1 MSDLTAS
8 NLQWHQPKPPPEY
21 LQTILE
27 HQSAREL
34 NYALCLSKKG
44 GDGAETTA
52 EAESRAIAGVK
63 VGRWSKEDIRIRGS
77 EEFDEFG
84 WEFVHHSLNE
94 EDATTA
100 RDEEEGAPRD
110 LDEEDLQEEDGLKV
124 IFESL
129 QTIMWEGMKRK
140 PKSVTSKP
148 KPNREV
154 DREDVERH
162 IVPLVAG
169 TNADLNSDLDSS
181 LGQGHG
187 GEEKEGV
194 ISRDLANSK
203 RMEDDLEA
211 WLNDEPGAV
220 SPTPISLPAS
230 ADTAGGKDDSTSS
243 IGFEDD
249 FGPFLSNS
257 SGNVPHTSAHPEDS
271 GLDLDLDLDQEV
283 NLEAILDQLNRTR
296 AELGMVENEDERR
309 VRAGKEVGRLLGMMG
324 LDLDDDDDDDDD
336 GGRDETI

>member
-1 MSDLTAS
+1 M
-8 NLQWHQPKPPPEY
+8 
-21 LQTILE
+21 
-27 HQSAREL
+27 
-34 NYALCLSKKG
+34 NYALYLSKRG

-52 EAESRAIAGVK
+52 GAESGAIARVK
-63 VGRWSKEDIRIRGS
+63 VGRWSEEDIRIRVS
-77 EEFDEFG
+77 EEFDELG
-84 WEFVHHSLNE
+84 WESVHHSLNE
-94 EDATTA
+94 GDATTA
-100 RDEEEGAPRD
+100 RGEEEGVPRD

-148 KPNREV
+148 KLNREV

-162 IVPLVAG
+162 IVPLVPG
-169 TNADLNSDLDSS
+169 TIPDLNSNLQSS
-181 LGQGHG
+181 LGRGLG
-187 GEEKEGV
+187 AVEKEGV
-194 ISRDLANSK
+194 ISRDLADSK

-211 WLNDEPGAV
+211 WLNDEPGAI
-220 SPTPISLPAS
+220 SPTPASLPAS
-230 ADTAGGKDDSTSS
+230 PDKAGGKDDATAS

-249 FGPFLSNS
+249 FGPFLSSSSSDALNS
-257 SGNVPHTSAHPEDS
+257 DARVEDS
-271 GLDLDLDLDQEV
+271 DLDLDLDLEQEV

-296 AELGMVENEDERR
+296 AELGMVVNEDERR

-336 GGRDETI
+336 GGRDEMKQRD